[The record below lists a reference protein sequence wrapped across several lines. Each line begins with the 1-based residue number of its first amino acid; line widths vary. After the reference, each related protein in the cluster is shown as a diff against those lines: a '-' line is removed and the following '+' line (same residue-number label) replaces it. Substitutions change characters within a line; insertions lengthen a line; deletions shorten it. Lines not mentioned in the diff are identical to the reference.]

1 MGRFARAVGV
11 FLAVTVL
18 FVRPIRAADWPQFR
32 GPNCC
37 GRAPD
42 DARLPAEIGPGR
54 NVVWKTPLPPGHS
67 SPVVVG
73 DRIYFT
79 AVENRRL
86 LTIALDRK
94 DGHVLWRA
102 QAPAHALEKV
112 HRIGSHAQSTPAAD
126 AAGVVS
132 FFGSCGL
139 FCYDRGGKL
148 LWRRPMGPFK
158 NEFGAG
164 SSPVIAGG
172 RVLLCQDHDQ
182 GSFLLA
188 LDRRTGAVLWKTDRS
203 EFLRGYCTP
212 VLWDSAGRKQIV
224 IVGTLRVAGYDLESG
239 KEVWTVR
246 GIARTICATPAVGE
260 DGRLYLSGWAAGGD
274 PGAPIKVEPF
284 DSVIKKLDKNGNGKL
299 EANELTSGPMAQRFP
314 QVDLDKD
321 GSITREEYERF
332 RGLFAK
338 GQNSLLAIRPGG
350 KGDVTSSHVVW
361 KNTRNVPF
369 CASPLCLGG
378 QVYTVKDGGILAV
391 VDARD
396 GKALRRERLPGG
408 GNYYSSP
415 VAGDGKVYLLSERGR
430 LAVVQ
435 AGREGRLLFAGDFE
449 EDVYATPALAD
460 GRIYLRT
467 SGHLYCFGLSEKK

>member
-1 MGRFARAVGV
+1 MSRLALAVGV
-11 FLAVTVL
+11 SVLAAL
-18 FVRPIRAADWPQFR
+18 LCVRPARSTDWPQFR
-32 GPNCC
+32 GPNSS
-37 GRAPD
+37 GRAATE
-42 DARLPAEIGPGR
+42 ARLPAEIGPGK
-54 NVVWKTPLPPGHS
+54 NVLWKTALPPGHS

-73 DRIYFT
+73 DRIYLT
-79 AVENRRL
+79 AIENKRL
-86 LTIALDRK
+86 LTLALDRK
-94 DGHVLWRA
+94 DGRILWRA
-102 QAPAHALEKV
+102 EAPAKALEKV
-112 HRIGSHAQSTPAAD
+112 HQIGSHAQSTPAAD
-126 AAGVVS
+126 AEGVVS

-139 FCYDRGGKL
+139 FCYDRSGKL
-148 LWRRPMGPFK
+148 RWRRLMGPFK

-164 SSPVIAGG
+164 SSPIIADG

-188 LDRRTGAVLWKTDRS
+188 LDRRTGATVWKTDRS

-212 VLWDSAGRKQIV
+212 VLWDSAGKKQV
-224 IVGTLRVAGYDLESG
+224 VVAGTLRVAGYDLDSG

-246 GIARTICATPAVGE
+246 GIARTICATPVVGE

-299 EANELTSGPMAQRFP
+299 EKTELTSGPMAERFT

-332 RGLFAK
+332 RGLFEK
-338 GQNSLLAIRPGG
+338 GQNALLAIRPGG
-350 KGDVTSSHVVW
+350 KGNVTDSHVVW

-369 CASPLCLGG
+369 CASPLYLGG
-378 QVYTVKDGGILAV
+378 LVYTVKDGGILAC
-391 VDARD
+391 VDAKD
-396 GKALRRERLPGG
+396 GKALRRQRLPSG

-467 SGHLYCFGLSEKK
+467 SGHLYCFGLPASK